1 MNEDWLSKYERK
13 FDDPALRESTTK
25 IVSTSYSEIDTAL
38 GINGLPLGKTIDIA
52 GEANIGK
59 TNLALDLVAFAQQN
73 GLACVWMDLDRKF
86 DAEYAIRKNINPQ
99 DLLVFQPTSIEGIAP
114 ACLKMMEEGL
124 ADIIIFDSVSQ
135 LSNPLVSL
143 KTIVNPLL
151 QKIVEYKT
159 TLIFLSQIR
168 HDLIEGGFT
177 TPLNNALNDVCNIR
191 IMLNF
196 LNVIKHEEV
205 VIGHKLQV
213 QVYKNDLAPLAT
225 TEIELFV

>member
-25 IVSTSYSEIDTAL
+25 VVSTSYSEIDKAL

-59 TNLALDLVAFAQQN
+59 TNFALDLVAFAQQN
-73 GLACVWMDLDRKF
+73 DLSCVWMDLDRKF
-86 DAEYAIRKNINPQ
+86 DAEYAIRKNVNTEE
-99 DLLVFQPTSIEGIAP
+99 LLLFQPPNIEGIAP
-114 ACLKMMEEGL
+114 ACVALMENGL

-135 LSNPLVSL
+135 LANPTVSL

-168 HDLIEGGFT
+168 HDLIAGGFT
-177 TPLNNALNDVCNIR
+177 TPLNNVLHDICNIR
-191 IMLNF
+191 IMFNF
-196 LNVIKHEEV
+196 LNTIKHQEV
-205 VIGHKLQV
+205 VIGHKIEV
-213 QVYKNDLAPLAT
+213 EVYKNDLASPAK